1 VSFRD
6 TLEKREHQGVFEDF
20 QKYSKEIKELKT
32 KNNELRDF
40 FQIIFNGQGA
50 ELKYNYILSPL

>member
-1 VSFRD
+1 MSLRD
-6 TLEKREHQGVFEDF
+6 ALEKREHQAIFEDF

-50 ELKYNYILSPL
+50 ELKYTSTLSPL